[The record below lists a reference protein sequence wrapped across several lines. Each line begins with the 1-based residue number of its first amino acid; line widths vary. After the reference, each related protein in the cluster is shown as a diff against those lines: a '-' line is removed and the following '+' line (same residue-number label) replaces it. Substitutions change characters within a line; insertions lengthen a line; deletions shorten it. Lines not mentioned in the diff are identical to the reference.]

1 MYLGGS
7 RKQPRLTDRL
17 TDIIATSLTSL
28 ARQTQLLRSDVISKR
43 IIYTQPI
50 IIIIIIIIRD
60 GPTNA
65 PRFFVE
71 TYAA

>member
-50 IIIIIIIIRD
+50 IIIIIIRD

-65 PRFFVE
+65 PRFFLE